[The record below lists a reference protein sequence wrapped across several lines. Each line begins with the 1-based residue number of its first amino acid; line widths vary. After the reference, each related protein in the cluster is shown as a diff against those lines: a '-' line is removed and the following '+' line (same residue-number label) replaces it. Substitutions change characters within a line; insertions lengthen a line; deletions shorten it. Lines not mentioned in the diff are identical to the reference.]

1 MSLIPGNAAMGPAQL
16 YVGDFGATEPA
27 ETNAALNQAPG
38 VAWTDCGGTLG
49 GVSFSFGAK
58 YKNLEFDQVTLP
70 VGARKTDETVLVKV
84 KLAEVTLANLD
95 RIMSGGT
102 LTAGTGMDSWV
113 PEVALTSTA
122 EPEYKAILLDGPG
135 PSGERRR
142 LILRKALNTNN
153 INLEY
158 QKDGQQVFEAE
169 FTGFYVSSTVDA
181 YKFHQC
187 WIGS

>member
-1 MSLIPGNAAMGPAQL
+1 VSLTPGNAAMGPGTI
-16 YVGDFGATEPA
+16 YVADFGETEPA
-27 ETNAALNQAPG
+27 ETNEALNAAPAA
-38 VAWTDCGGTLG
+38 AWVDCGGTLG
-49 GVSFSFGAK
+49 GVAITFGPK

-70 VGARKTDETVLVKV
+70 VGARKTEESVLVKV

-102 LTAGTGMDSWV
+102 LTAGTGLNTWT
-113 PEVALTSTA
+113 PEVALTSTS
-122 EPEYKAILLDGPG
+122 EPEYKAVLIDGPG

-153 INLEY
+153 VNLEY
-158 QKDGQQVFEAE
+158 QKDGQQVYEAE

-181 YKFHQC
+181 YKFLEC